1 MSETLFW
8 QLLVEAEGVPYDLSR
23 DMTSFTIEEEDRS
36 PTLLTV
42 QVSDPF
48 TVLSHALRE
57 GMDIEATMGTED
69 DHRVMFRGRI
79 YHVDSSLP
87 LDGTPALTIK
97 AYDATMLM
105 GLQERNRRFRDVT
118 LSQIVTQVAD
128 PHLEA
133 PLSIAL
139 IADPIFP
146 GEGLRQ
152 REQTDLAFLRCLAEH
167 MHCAMGID
175 LVEGAEEFVFKAHQ
189 RVLEATAD
197 VTLYYGRCD
206 VANRLLTFDAQVDVA
221 SIAVPRAI
229 AGMDPATGVIIDP
242 VATPIAPVGRVEDR
256 LLDDNLS
263 AFEEEHP
270 DRAAL
275 LRELIAAGEALD
287 PIVREALGEARRDP
301 IPSFATPEEANEE
314 AQAAQ
319 PSTSVHGME
328 ATGSTP
334 GNKDIHA
341 RRPMEV
347 EGGGR
352 FSGKW
357 YVSRATHTLDRQAY
371 RTDFTCNR

>member
-1 MSETLFW
+1 MSDALFW
-8 QLLVEAEGVPYDLSR
+8 QVLVAAEGVPYDLSR
-23 DMTSFTIEEEDRS
+23 DLTSFTIEEEDRA
-36 PTLLTV
+36 PTMLTIN
-42 QVSDPF
+42 VSDAYRVF
-48 TVLSHALRE
+48 SHALRE
-57 GMDIEATMGTED
+57 GMDIEVALGTEE
-69 DHRVMFRGRI
+69 DHRTMFRGRI

-87 LDGTPALTIK
+87 LDGTPSLTVK

-118 LSQIVTQVAD
+118 LSQIVTEVAD
-128 PHLEA
+128 PHLDA
-133 PLSIAL
+133 PIAIDL
-139 IADPIFP
+139 LADPPFP

-152 REQTDLAFLRCLAEH
+152 REQTDLGFLRCLAEH

-189 RVLEATAD
+189 RVLEMTSEVA
-197 VTLYYGRCD
+197 LHYGRCD

-221 SIAVPRAI
+221 SIAVPRSI
-229 AGMDPATGVIIDP
+229 SGMDPATGDVID
-242 VATPIAPVGRVEDR
+242 AHTTPITPVGRAEDR
-256 LLDDNLS
+256 LLEDNLS

-270 DRAAL
+270 ERAAL

-287 PIVREALGEARRDP
+287 PAVRQELGEARRDP
-301 IPSFATPEEANEE
+301 IPAFATPEQANEE
-314 AQAAQ
+314 ARTAQ

-357 YVSRATHTLDRQAY
+357 YVAKATHAFDRQGY
-371 RTDFTCNR
+371 RTEFTCNR

>member
-8 QLLVEAEGVPYDLSR
+8 QLLVAAEGVPYDLSR

-36 PTLLTV
+36 PTMLTV
-42 QVSDPF
+42 HVSDPF
-48 TVLSHALRE
+48 TVFSHALRE

-87 LDGTPALTIK
+87 LDGSPSLTIK

-105 GLQERNRRFRDVT
+105 GLQERNRRFRDLT
-118 LSQIVTQVAD
+118 LSQIVTEVAD

-133 PLSIAL
+133 PIAIDL
-139 IADPIFP
+139 IADPPFP

-175 LVEGAEEFVFKAHQ
+175 LVEGVEEFVFKAHQ
-189 RVLEATAD
+189 RVLETTAE
-197 VTLYYGRCD
+197 VALHYGRCD

-229 AGMDPATGVIIDP
+229 GGMDPATGDVMD
-242 VATPIAPVGRVEDR
+242 ARTTPITPVGRVEDR
-256 LLDDNLS
+256 LLEDNLS

-270 DRAAL
+270 ERALL
-275 LRELIAAGEALD
+275 LRELIAAGETLD
-287 PIVREALGEARRDP
+287 PIVREELGEARRDP
-301 IPSFATPEEANEE
+301 IPAFATPEQADEE
-314 AQAAQ
+314 ARAAQ
-319 PSTSVHGME
+319 PATSIHGME

-357 YVSRATHTLDRQAY
+357 YVSKATHILDRQAY

>member
-8 QLLVEAEGVPYDLSR
+8 QLLVVAGGAVYDLSH
-23 DMTSFTIEEEDRS
+23 DLMSFTIEEEDRA

-48 TVLSHALRE
+48 TVFSHALRE

-69 DHRVMFRGRI
+69 DHRVMFVGRI

-87 LDGTPALTIK
+87 LDGTPQITIK

-105 GLQERNRRFRDVT
+105 GLQERNRRFRDVR
-118 LSQIVTQVAD
+118 LGQIVTQVAD
-128 PHLEA
+128 PHLDA
-133 PLSIAL
+133 RITVNLL
-139 IADPIFP
+139 ADPLFP

-152 REQTDLAFLRCLAEH
+152 RDQTDLAFLRCLAEH

-175 LVEGAEEFVFKAHQ
+175 LVEGSEEFVFRAHQ
-189 RVLEATAD
+189 LVLAETSE
-197 VTLYYGRCD
+197 VMLHYGRCD

-229 AGMDPATGVIIDP
+229 AGMDPATGVIMDP
-242 VATPIAPVGRVEDR
+242 VARPIAPVGRAEDR
-256 LLDDNLS
+256 LLEDNLS
-263 AFEEEHP
+263 AFGEEQP
-270 DRAAL
+270 DRVAL

-287 PIVREALGEARRDP
+287 PVVREQLGEARRDP

-314 AQAAQ
+314 TQAAQ

-357 YVSRATHTLDRQAY
+357 YVSKATHTLDRQAY